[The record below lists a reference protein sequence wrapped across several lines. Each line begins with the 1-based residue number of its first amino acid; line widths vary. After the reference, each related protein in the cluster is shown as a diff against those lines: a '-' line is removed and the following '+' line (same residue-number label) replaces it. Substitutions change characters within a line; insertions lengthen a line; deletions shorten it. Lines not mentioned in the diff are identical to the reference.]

1 MVIAGAG
8 QLRQTAPRIGSLGDE
23 TSLPSRLVTPDDLL
37 ELRDIGQPD
46 SALFEAQS
54 PLAISPDGKRLA
66 L

>member
-8 QLRQTAPRIGSLGDE
+8 QLRQTAPRIRRLGDE

-46 SALFEAQS
+46 SALFERKVHWRS
-54 PLAISPDGKRLA
+54 RPMGKGSL